1 MRLYKYRVVREFVCD
16 TGSPALL
23 SPSTISSIFNP
34 LLDQCDR
41 EHVLAVYL
49 NNRNH
54 VAGFEVVSVGT
65 VNSGIVHPR
74 EVFKG
79 AILYG
84 ASSIVLVHNHPS
96 GSTDP
101 SKEDL
106 RVTRTIK
113 TVGETLGIPLL
124 DHVIVAGGSY
134 YSFADAG
141 WPS

>member
-16 TGSPALL
+16 TGAPALNSPAI
-23 SPSTISSIFNP
+23 ISRLFGP
-34 LLDQCDR
+34 LLEECDR

-49 NNRNH
+49 NNKHH

-65 VNSGIVHPR
+65 ANSSIVHPR

-79 AILYG
+79 AIMHG
-84 ASSIVLVHNHPS
+84 ATSIVLVHNHPS

-101 SKEDL
+101 SAED
-106 RVTRTIK
+106 RRITTRIREA
-113 TVGETLGIPLL
+113 GELLNIPLL

-141 WPS
+141 LMG